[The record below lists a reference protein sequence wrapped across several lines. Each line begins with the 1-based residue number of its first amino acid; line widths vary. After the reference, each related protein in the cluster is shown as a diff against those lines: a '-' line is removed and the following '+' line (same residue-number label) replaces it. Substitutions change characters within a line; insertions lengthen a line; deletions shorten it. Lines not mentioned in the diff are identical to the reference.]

1 MFLEELFARIK
12 NYGSRSIQLGAKEE
26 GAAIKRRLQELL
38 DLEKPI
44 QAEMLSTES
53 GTLHGVKNL
62 FEGRDGS
69 SSLTCSEKLNPPL
82 SSADEVARLFPKSA
96 QDHSVFESALEQVLK
111 SASDPC

>member
-12 NYGSRSIQLGAKEE
+12 KYGSRSIQLGAKEE

-44 QAEMLSTES
+44 QTEMPSTES

-62 FEGRDGS
+62 FEGRDGLS
-69 SSLTCSEKLNPPL
+69 SSQAT
-82 SSADEVARLFPKSA
+82 
-96 QDHSVFESALEQVLK
+96 H
-111 SASDPC
+111 